1 MDPPLTARHTTTTM
15 MDNVTPIKQGDTAAS
30 GAASITVE
38 KQKKQLHDITESK
51 TVPNK
56 AIYFS

>member
-1 MDPPLTARHTTTTM
+1 M
-15 MDNVTPIKQGDTAAS
+15 MDNIAQTKQGETAAS